1 MTDNELG
8 IELNESLVS
17 VEEYLAAG
25 VHIGTQQKD
34 NDMKDFIYRVRA
46 DGLYIIDIRKTDE
59 RIKQVAK
66 FLARYE
72 PAKIFVV
79 TSRQYGQYPAQKF
92 ADTIGALSH
101 VGRFIPGTL
110 TNPKLPKYVEPSV
123 VIVTDP
129 IGDAQVITEAVQSG
143 MPVIALCD
151 INNRTNNVDLVIPTN
166 NKGRKAL
173 SMVYFLLT
181 KEFLRQKG
189 IVSAMT
195 VEDFESEF

>member
-1 MTDNELG
+1 MTENELG
-8 IELNESLVS
+8 IELKEPLVS

-34 NDMKDFIYRVRA
+34 NDMKDFIYRVRS

-79 TSRQYGQYPAQKF
+79 TSRQYGQFPAEKF
-92 ADTIGALSH
+92 AQTIGASSH

-110 TNPKLPKYVEPSV
+110 TNPKLPKYVEPEV

-129 IGDAQVITEAVQSG
+129 IGDSQAITEAVHCG
-143 MPVIALCD
+143 LPVIALCD
-151 INNRTNNVDLVIPTN
+151 INNRTTNVDLVIPTN

-173 SMVYFLLT
+173 SMIYFLLT
-181 KEFLRQKG
+181 KELLKQKG
-189 IVSAMT
+189 IVSSLT
-195 VEDFESEF
+195 FEDFESEF

>member
-8 IELNESLVS
+8 IELNEPLVS

-34 NDMKDFIYRVRA
+34 NDMKDFIYRVRS

-166 NKGRKAL
+166 TKGRKAL